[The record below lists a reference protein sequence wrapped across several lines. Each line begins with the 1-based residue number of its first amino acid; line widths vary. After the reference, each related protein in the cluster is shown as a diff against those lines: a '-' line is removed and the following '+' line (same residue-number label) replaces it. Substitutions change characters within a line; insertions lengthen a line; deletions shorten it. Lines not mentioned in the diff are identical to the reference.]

1 MYKCDRTIDKIVK
14 LDGNIRLAICSEV
27 YEPSDDTWLLVNVV
41 SQIVVD
47 RQGGRIFVDMGAG
60 TGVIGLYVSML
71 NLYSYI
77 LSVDISPCS
86 VLCVLENVKRNG
98 LDYLIDVV
106 QSDNMLFLRYGI
118 EDATVA
124 YNTPYLPV
132 SDEGLLGLAWS
143 GGLNEVLRTFT
154 LFAERCKERCLL
166 IVVFSSLSG
175 PLEQV
180 LEIAANLGF
189 KLVAI
194 HVKHFFFEKLICT
207 VFRR

>member
-1 MYKCDRTIDKIVK
+1 MYKCDGTIDKVIE
-14 LDGNIRLAICSEV
+14 LDNIIKLAICSEV
-27 YEPSDDTWLLVNVV
+27 YEPSDDTWLLIDVV
-41 SQIVVD
+41 KQVACGQSSRV
-47 RQGGRIFVDMGAG
+47 FVDMGAG
-60 TGVIGLYVSML
+60 TGVVGIYISTL

-77 LSVDISPCS
+77 LSVDINPCS
-86 VLCVLENVKRNG
+86 VLCVLENVRRNG
-98 LDYLIDVV
+98 LGHLIDVV
-106 QSDNMLFLRYGI
+106 QSDNMLFLRCGVEGI
-118 EDATVA
+118 TIA

-154 LFAERCKERCLL
+154 LFAERCRKHCLL

-175 PLEQV
+175 PLDQV
-180 LEIAANLGF
+180 FEIATNLGF

-194 HVKHFFFEKLICT
+194 RTKHLFFEKLVCT